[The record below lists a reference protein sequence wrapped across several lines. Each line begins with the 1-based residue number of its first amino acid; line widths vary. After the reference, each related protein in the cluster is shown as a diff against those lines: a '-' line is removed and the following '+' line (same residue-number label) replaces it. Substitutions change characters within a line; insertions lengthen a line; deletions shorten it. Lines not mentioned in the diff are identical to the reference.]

1 MGEWIPLT
9 TPDGPIRAWLARP
22 DAPPRGALVVVQ
34 EIFGVN
40 AHIRAVTD
48 RFARAGF
55 TAMAPSLFDP
65 IRPDVQLR
73 YDDTGVSQGRDYA
86 AQLGFERA
94 LKSVGASARW
104 LRESG
109 HRVGAVGF
117 CWGGTV
123 AMLAN
128 TRLHLPS
135 VTYYGGRSV
144 PFLGE
149 PALAPML
156 FHFGERD
163 RLIPPE
169 DVEKHRLHH
178 PEATVHLYPAGHGFN
193 CDEREDYD
201 ADSAA
206 LAWSR
211 TVEFFEEHL
220 R

>member
-9 TPDGPIRAWLARP
+9 TPEGPVQAWLARP
-22 DAPPRGALVVVQ
+22 VKAPLGAVVVIQ

-40 AHIRAVTD
+40 PHIRAVTD
-48 RFARAGF
+48 RFADAGF
-55 TAMAPSLFDP
+55 TAMAPALFDP
-65 IRPDVQLR
+65 VRPGTELR
-73 YDDTGVSQGRDYA
+73 YDDAGVIRGRDYA
-86 AQLGFERA
+86 ADLGFERA
-94 LKSVGASARW
+94 LKIVSAAARW

-169 DVEKHRLHH
+169 DVEKHRIHH
-178 PEATVHLYPAGHGFN
+178 PDATVHVYPAGHGFN
-193 CDEREDYD
+193 CDERADFD
-201 ADSAA
+201 AESAA

-211 TVEFFEEHL
+211 TTAFLTEHL

>member
-1 MGEWIPLT
+1 MGEWLPLT
-9 TPDGPIRAWLARP
+9 TPEGPVQAWLARP
-22 DAPPRGALVVVQ
+22 VTAPLGAVVVIQ

-40 AHIRAVTD
+40 PHIRAVTD
-48 RFARAGF
+48 RFAEAGF
-55 TAMAPSLFDP
+55 TAMAPALFDP
-65 IRPDVQLR
+65 IRPGTELR
-73 YDDTGVSQGRDYA
+73 YDDAGVSRGRDYA
-86 AQLGFERA
+86 ADLGFERA
-94 LKSVGASARW
+94 LKIVSAAARW

-117 CWGGTV
+117 CWGGTL

-169 DVEKHRLHH
+169 DVEKHRIHH
-178 PEATVHLYPAGHGFN
+178 PDATVHVYPAGHGFN
-193 CDEREDYD
+193 CDERADFD
-201 ADSAA
+201 ADSAT

-211 TVEFFEEHL
+211 TTAFLTEHL

>member
-1 MGEWIPLT
+1 MGEWISLT
-9 TPDGPIRAWLARP
+9 TPEGLVRAWLARP
-22 DAPPRGALVVVQ
+22 DAPPRGAVVVIQ

-48 RFARAGF
+48 RFADAGF
-55 TAMAPSLFDP
+55 TAMAPALFDP
-65 IRPDVQLR
+65 VRPDAQLR
-73 YDDTGVSQGRDYA
+73 YDQNGVAEGRDFA
-86 AQLGFERA
+86 AQIGFERA
-94 LKSVGASARW
+94 LEIVGAATSW

-117 CWGGTV
+117 CWGGTI

-144 PFLGE
+144 PFLDE

-156 FHFGERD
+156 FHFGEHD
-163 RLIPPE
+163 RIIPPE
-169 DVEKHRLHH
+169 DVEMHRLHH
-178 PEATVHLYPAGHGFN
+178 PEATIHVYPAGHGFN
-193 CDEREDYD
+193 CDERDDYD
-201 ADSAA
+201 ADCAA

-211 TVEFFEEHL
+211 TIDFLEEHL
-220 R
+220 Q

>member
-65 IRPDVQLR
+65 IRPDVQLH
-73 YDDTGVSQGRDYA
+73 YDETGVSQGRDYA

-178 PEATVHLYPAGHGFN
+178 PEATVHVYPAGHGFN

>member
-9 TPDGPIRAWLARP
+9 TPEGPVRAWLARP
-22 DAPPRGALVVVQ
+22 DTAPRGAVVVVQ

-40 AHIRAVTD
+40 PHIRAVTD
-48 RFARAGF
+48 RFAEVGF
-55 TAMAPSLFDP
+55 TAMTPALFDLV
-65 IRPDVQLR
+65 RPDTELR
-73 YDDTGVSQGRDYA
+73 YDESGVSQGRDYV
-86 AQLGFERA
+86 AQLGFERT
-94 LKSVGASARW
+94 LQVVGAAARW

-109 HRVGAVGF
+109 HKVAAVGF

-128 TRLHLPS
+128 TRLHMPS

-149 PALAPML
+149 PAQAPML

-163 RLIPPE
+163 PIIPPE
-169 DVEKHRLHH
+169 DVQQHRSHH
-178 PEATVHLYPAGHGFN
+178 PDAGIHVYAAGHGFN
-193 CDEREDYD
+193 CNERDDYD

-206 LAWSR
+206 LAWDRSIAFL
-211 TVEFFEEHL
+211 TEHL

>member
-9 TPDGPIRAWLARP
+9 TPEGPVRAWLARP
-22 DAPPRGALVVVQ
+22 DSAPLGAVVVIQ

-40 AHIRAVTD
+40 PHIRAVTD
-48 RFARAGF
+48 RFAEAGF
-55 TAMAPSLFDP
+55 TAMAPALFDLM
-65 IRPDVQLR
+65 RPDTQLR
-73 YDDTGVSQGRDYA
+73 YDEAGVAQGRDYV

-94 LKSVGASARW
+94 LKVVGAAARW

-109 HRVGAVGF
+109 HNVAAVGF

-128 TRLHLPS
+128 TRLHLSS

-144 PFLGE
+144 PFLAE
-149 PALAPML
+149 PAQAPML

-163 RLIPPE
+163 PIIPQE
-169 DVEKHRLHH
+169 DVQKHRLHH
-178 PEATVHLYPAGHGFN
+178 PDAGIHVYPAGHGFN
-193 CDEREDYD
+193 CDERDDYD

-206 LAWSR
+206 LARDR
-211 TVEFFEEHL
+211 TIAFLTEHL

>member
-9 TPDGPIRAWLARP
+9 TAEGPVRAWLSRP
-22 DAPPRGALVVVQ
+22 DAPPHGAVVVIQ

-40 AHIRAVTD
+40 SHIRAVTD
-48 RFARAGF
+48 RFAQAGF
-55 TAMAPSLFDP
+55 TAMAPALFDP
-65 IRPDVQLR
+65 VQPNTELR
-73 YDDTGVSQGRDYA
+73 YDTNGVAEGRDYA
-86 AQLGFERA
+86 GQIGFERSMKIVSA
-94 LKSVGASARW
+94 AARW

-117 CWGGTV
+117 CWGGTL

-128 TRLHLPS
+128 TRQHLPS

-144 PFLGE
+144 PFLNE

-156 FHFGERD
+156 FHFGEHD

-169 DVEKHRLHH
+169 DVEKHRRHH
-178 PEATVHLYPAGHGFN
+178 PDAAIHVYPAGHGFN
-193 CDEREDYD
+193 CDERKDYD
-201 ADSAA
+201 AECAG

-211 TVEFFEEHL
+211 TIAFFEEHL